1 MKNPGYIFIFIQIT
15 HIQTEEQREDAGG
28 SGKGGKGGEGD
39 LQKMG
44 TPIDLERIARSTH
57 AEVSSRT
64 ENEKRHTQG
73 TIQ

>member
-44 TPIDLERIARSTH
+44 TPI
-57 AEVSSRT
+57 V
-64 ENEKRHTQG
+64 ENLA
-73 TIQ
+73 

>member
-1 MKNPGYIFIFIQIT
+1 VLHAIIPPHIDMKNPGYIFIFIQIT

-44 TPIDLERIARSTH
+44 TPI
-57 AEVSSRT
+57 V
-64 ENEKRHTQG
+64 ENLA
-73 TIQ
+73 